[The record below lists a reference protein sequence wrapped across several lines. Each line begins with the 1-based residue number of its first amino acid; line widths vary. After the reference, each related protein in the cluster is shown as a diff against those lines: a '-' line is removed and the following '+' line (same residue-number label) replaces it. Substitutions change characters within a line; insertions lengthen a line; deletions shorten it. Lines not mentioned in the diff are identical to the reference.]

1 MMFTCIRYSLTV
13 LAVALLLLSHSPAS
27 AQEKQSRAAFEI
39 DLSQGLAPET
49 AEALSKE
56 LGTLLQAVDNN
67 GNPAAQSAGRPRL
80 VSLNQIVEL
89 LRQQKGVAY
98 VVLGRRGE
106 KAPVDLDRVF
116 VIPDVIK
123 LTIIGTP
130 PPAAAPQEANPPPAA
145 PSAAAGKPGK
155 QEEAGDQEPEVSV
168 VPGEPG
174 KPPRIK
180 FHFNPEKYVQPGS
193 Q

>member
-1 MMFTCIRYSLTV
+1 MLSPIRYLLPV
-13 LAVALLLLSHSPAS
+13 LAIILLSPSPVL
-27 AQEKQSRAAFEI
+27 AQEKQSKAAFEI

-49 AEALSKE
+49 TVALGKE
-56 LGTLLQAVDNN
+56 LGILLQTVDSS
-67 GNPAAQSAGRPRL
+67 GNLVSQSAGRPRL
-80 VSLNQIVEL
+80 ISLNQIVEL
-89 LRQQKGVAY
+89 LRQHKGVAY

-106 KAPVDLDRVF
+106 QTPVALDKVF

-130 PPAAAPQEANPPPAA
+130 PPAAAPTEASSTPPPPATGGQ
-145 PSAAAGKPGK
+145 PDE
-155 QEEAGDQEPEVSV
+155 QEQAGDQEPEVSV

-180 FHFNPEKYVQPGS
+180 FHFDPEKYVQPES

>member
-1 MMFTCIRYSLTV
+1 MLSRTRYPLTA
-13 LAVALLLLSHSPAS
+13 LSAMLLLLSPNPAP

-49 AEALSKE
+49 ATALGKD

-80 VSLNQIVEL
+80 ISLNQIVDL

-106 KAPVDLDRVF
+106 QTPVNLDRVF

-130 PPAAAPQEANPPPAA
+130 PPAAAPPEANPATTPSPPA
-145 PSAAAGKPGK
+145 GGQQGN

-180 FHFNPEKYVQPGS
+180 FHFDPEKYVQPGS